1 MDWFFGILFALL
13 VAFTIAILVVFYFLR
28 KGFRFLRRMAS
39 GEMTDEEFERLSKK
53 NYRKKDGP
61 SFDKD
66 YFKGFGWQ
74 QSQQKRQSTQK
85 RTTKT
90 ADGVTIV
97 DQRDP
102 DKANKKIFAHDEG
115 EYVDFTEN

>member
-13 VAFTIAILVVFYFLR
+13 VVFTIAILLVFYFLR
-28 KGFRFLRRMAS
+28 KGFRFLRRMTS
-39 GEMTDEEFERLSKK
+39 GEMTDEEFEQLSKK
-53 NYRKKDGP
+53 NYHKKDDP

-85 RTTKT
+85 RTTRT

>member
-1 MDWFFGILFALL
+1 MDWVFGIFFALL

>member
-13 VAFTIAILVVFYFLR
+13 VAFTIAILMVFYFLR

>member
-13 VAFTIAILVVFYFLR
+13 VVFTIAILLVFYFLR

>member
-13 VAFTIAILVVFYFLR
+13 VVFTIAILLVFYFLR

-66 YFKGFGWQ
+66 YFKGFGRQ

>member
-1 MDWFFGILFALL
+1 MDWFFGIFFALL